1 MSEGRNRMNTG
12 KIIIHLDELL
22 KEKGLSK
29 NKFAQ
34 RAEMQRTQ
42 LNKYINNEVVLLNI
56 DVLARMCSVLGCEI
70 ADLLEYKKE
79 DDDTPGASHPAT
91 QQATE

>member
-1 MSEGRNRMNTG
+1 MERYG
-12 KIIIHLDELL
+12 KNYIRLGELI
-22 KEKGLSK
+22 EESGLSK

-56 DVLARMCSVLGCEI
+56 DVLARICTVLDCDI
-70 ADLLEYKKE
+70 DDLLEFRKE
-79 DDDTPGASHPAT
+79 
-91 QQATE
+91 E

>member
-1 MSEGRNRMNTG
+1 MERYG
-12 KIIIHLDELL
+12 KIYIRLGELI
-22 KEKGLSK
+22 EESGLSK

-56 DVLARMCSVLGCEI
+56 DVLARICTVLDCDI
-70 ADLLEYKKE
+70 DDLLEFRKE
-79 DDDTPGASHPAT
+79 
-91 QQATE
+91 E

>member
-1 MSEGRNRMNTG
+1 MEKYG
-12 KIIIHLDELL
+12 KIYIRLGELI
-22 KEKGLSK
+22 EESGLSK

-56 DVLARMCSVLGCEI
+56 DVLARICTVLDCDI
-70 ADLLEYKKE
+70 DDLLEFRKE
-79 DDDTPGASHPAT
+79 
-91 QQATE
+91 E